1 MDEDEVEN
9 NDAPGVGSL
18 GSAASRSATSPE
30 YAFEAGEASGTQALD
45 ALLDQLSQGRDS
57 HQNRL
62 NLWLILVF
70 LAKNR
75 FFFNRDFFLILTCG
89 FVLELHQ

>member
-9 NDAPGVGSL
+9 NDAPGVGSS
-18 GSAASRSATSPE
+18 GSAASRSATSPDD
-30 YAFEAGEASGTQALD
+30 ALEAGEASGTQALD

-62 NLWLILVF
+62 NLWLIYHCFF
-70 LAKNR
+70 LLKI
-75 FFFNRDFFLILTCG
+75 DFFQSWFLPYSDMRICA
-89 FVLELHQ
+89 